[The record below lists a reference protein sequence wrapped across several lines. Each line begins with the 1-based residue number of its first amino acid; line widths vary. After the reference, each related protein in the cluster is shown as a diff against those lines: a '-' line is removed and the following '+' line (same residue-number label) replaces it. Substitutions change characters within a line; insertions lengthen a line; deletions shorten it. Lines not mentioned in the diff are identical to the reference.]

1 MITIGFGPFP
11 GLLRRLRHRMAEPI
25 TRYDG
30 AVTERAEGGLMAAP
44 KDRTAEHEQTP
55 DSVRTRESDP
65 VRAELRQ
72 RMERLPPGH
81 PSSPY
86 NDDGSRQP
94 PVPDPF
100 EHDYPIPGDPDYRP
114 DTPTTRDAGRPP
126 GDLSNDA
133 NDPPDPLDKDV
144 PNERPTADGN
154 RSLDT
159 EETSRIGPDGSWEWR
174 GYPLTAEQSRSAGH
188 RVERYRKAE
197 GRDMNNDYGQNGIT
211 PAMRRIEARLD
222 QGELVPDTEKFAL
235 KTTDRFKEKLAKMI
249 LEEPDA
255 DWRELVPRISDGVRY
270 TFVFPDDGYASGA
283 TEARDFLEA
292 AGFQ

>member
-86 NDDGSRQP
+86 NDDGSRKP

-100 EHDYPIPGDPDYRP
+100 EHDYPIPGDPDYR
-114 DTPTTRDAGRPP
+114 RDAPSASDTDHARHLGAD
-126 GDLSNDA
+126 DLHARNS
-133 NDPPDPLDKDV
+133 
-144 PNERPTADGN
+144 PTAD
-154 RSLDT
+154 RD
-159 EETSRIGPDGSWEWR
+159 PDQE
-174 GYPLTAEQSRSAGH
+174 L
-188 RVERYRKAE
+188 
-197 GRDMNNDYGQNGIT
+197 
-211 PAMRRIEARLD
+211 PAD
-222 QGELVPDTEKFAL
+222 
-235 KTTDRFKEKLAKMI
+235 
-249 LEEPDA
+249 
-255 DWRELVPRISDGVRY
+255 S
-270 TFVFPDDGYASGA
+270 
-283 TEARDFLEA
+283 
-292 AGFQ
+292 

>member
-65 VRAELRQ
+65 IGAELRK

-86 NDDGSRQP
+86 NDDGSRKP

-100 EHDYPIPGDPDYRP
+100 EHDYPLPSDPDYRP
-114 DTPTTRDAGRPP
+114 GTLSTP
-126 GDLSNDA
+126 
-133 NDPPDPLDKDV
+133 KV
-144 PNERPTADGN
+144 
-154 RSLDT
+154 
-159 EETSRIGPDGSWEWR
+159 GPSKDGSSKGVEDLLHAVDR
-174 GYPLTAEQSRSAGH
+174 GVTAEES
-188 RVERYRKAE
+188 
-197 GRDMNNDYGQNGIT
+197 T
-211 PAMRRIEARLD
+211 
-222 QGELVPDTEKFAL
+222 
-235 KTTDRFKEKLAKMI
+235 
-249 LEEPDA
+249 
-255 DWRELVPRISDGVRY
+255 
-270 TFVFPDDGYASGA
+270 
-283 TEARDFLEA
+283 
-292 AGFQ
+292 